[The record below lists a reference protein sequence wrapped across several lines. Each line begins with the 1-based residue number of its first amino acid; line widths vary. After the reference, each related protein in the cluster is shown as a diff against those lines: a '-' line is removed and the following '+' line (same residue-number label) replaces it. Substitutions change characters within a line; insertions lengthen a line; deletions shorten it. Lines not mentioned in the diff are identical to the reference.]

1 MKAVPRLTTMPKTRA
16 IRATLEIGS
25 RVTGLSAR
33 PSVTSEDSMVKE
45 ELPA

>member
-1 MKAVPRLTTMPKTRA
+1 MPKMKA

-25 RVTGLSAR
+25 SSTGLLAR
-33 PSVTSEDSMVKE
+33 PEPLATSEDSMAKE